1 MTVVQPRQPASG
13 RTPNAIGKVAA
24 VVSALTEERTT
35 SGIARRTGLPSS
47 TVHRILQDLV
57 AVGWAREDGSRGY
70 LLGARLLAIAGR
82 ATDQASLVRVAHPT
96 LQELSDR
103 TGHAVHFA
111 VRTGDEAVYVDKIE
125 GSRAYQMRSRVGL
138 AIPLHCTAIGKALLA
153 ALPEAEVRA
162 VLTRAGMP
170 PRTTHTI
177 TSADAMVG
185 HLEMVRERGYSLDDE
200 ENELSTRCIGAAVR
214 DNSGAAIGGVSLSML
229 AFELEPDRVRPL
241 ASLVVQTAA
250 RITSDLGG

>member
-1 MTVVQPRQPASG
+1 MTVPRQPASE

-24 VVSALTEERTT
+24 VVSALTDERTT

-57 AVGWAREDGSRGY
+57 AVGWAREDGNRGY
-70 LLGARLLAIAGR
+70 LLGARLLALAGR

-125 GSRAYQMRSRVGL
+125 GNRAYQMRSRVGL

-153 ALPEAEVRA
+153 ALPEVEARA

-177 TSADAMVG
+177 TSADEMLG
-185 HLEMVRERGYSLDDE
+185 HLELVRDRGYSFDDE

-214 DNSGAAIGGVSLSML
+214 DHSGTAIGGVSLSML

-241 ASLVVQTAA
+241 ASLVVRTAA
-250 RITSDLGG
+250 RITSDLGGS